1 MTVLKAS
8 VSTKLVNKE
17 KEERMFNEGSE
28 REEGYSSSFSLLVL
42 VLNEEWWIL
51 FVLEYKVVNEFKIDT
66 DRLKRRM
73 RGSLIIVGCCHNDYK
88 KSWILWIILEWW
100 WHNSHLKYSVGTIDS
115 HINPLSYS

>member
-42 VLNEEWWIL
+42 VLNEE
-51 FVLEYKVVNEFKIDT
+51 
-66 DRLKRRM
+66 
-73 RGSLIIVGCCHNDYK
+73 
-88 KSWILWIILEWW
+88 
-100 WHNSHLKYSVGTIDS
+100 
-115 HINPLSYS
+115 